1 MDYNDED
8 ATKKVVDGT
17 GNGGVQAVIVC
28 TDSVAATEWSLKI
41 LRHHGVCVALGL
53 PTDGFHFDAFDLMF
67 KELSVKGSLVAN
79 KKLLDD
85 MMRVVAAHGVK
96 SLIHTVDL
104 GDEPR
109 LPEMHMEHGL
119 QGRLVVKM

>member
-1 MDYNDED
+1 
-8 ATKKVVDGT
+8 
-17 GNGGVQAVIVC
+17 
-28 TDSVAATEWSLKI
+28 
-41 LRHHGVCVALGL
+41 
-53 PTDGFHFDAFDLMF
+53 MF

-85 MMRVVAAHGVK
+85 MMRVVAAHDVK

-104 GDEPR
+104 GDAPR
-109 LPEMHMEHGL
+109 LPEMYVQADL